1 MLARMNRPAATLEA
15 THLDRYLVFLFALLS
30 TATLFDGFDAA
41 MLSFAAPDAR
51 ATLAISR
58 EEWGFINGFTRL
70 GVMASF
76 FFLLS
81 ADRFGRRT
89 LMMATIVGFTVANG
103 LTAFVTDKYQFS
115 MCQFVA
121 RLFLTAEYSLA
132 VIMIGEEYPARSR
145 GRAIA
150 VLTSLATVGVMA
162 MAKLQPYVL
171 LPEGAEDNWIHALG
185 QWLVRGGQLVLGLE
199 SDGQSWRGLY
209 ALGVLPLA
217 LIFVLRMAMRE
228 TRRFE
233 ATLAAERANGPQ
245 PRRSLREQVRNAT
258 IPWQA
263 RYRRRTAIVTLL
275 WNSVHIVTA
284 PSVVFYVIFA
294 REDLGFSPALV
305 GDIVFW
311 GYGGGVAGH
320 FVAGYLIDRIGRKW
334 TCSAFYV
341 LAAVSIALL
350 YQVTSVPG
358 QYFCMIAT
366 VFSFAAANTSTHV
379 YASELFPTE
388 IRATGYGWTT
398 NFAGR
403 VTEVLTPVLIGV
415 LIPVFGDIPTAI
427 AAVAL
432 GPILGAA
439 LVLRY
444 APETRGLTLEQVQER
459 LSGEGPAGARHEL
472 EAAQPVRAAG
482 G

>member
-1 MLARMNRPAATLEA
+1 MLAPMTRAQPALEA
-15 THLDRYLVFLFALLS
+15 THLDRYLVFLFVLLS
-30 TATLFDGFDAA
+30 TATLFEGFDAA

-51 ATLAISR
+51 ATLDISR
-58 EEWGFINGFTRL
+58 EQWGYINGFTRL

-81 ADRFGRRT
+81 ADRFGRRA
-89 LMMATIVGFTVANG
+89 LMMATIVGFTVFNG
-103 LTAFVTDKYQFS
+103 LTAFVTDKYQFAL
-115 MCQFVA
+115 CQFVA

-132 VIMIGEEYPARSR
+132 IIMIGEEYPARLR

-150 VLTSLATVGVMA
+150 ILTSLATVGVMA

-171 LPEGAEDNWIHALG
+171 LAEGAEGNWIHGLG
-185 QWLVRGGQLVLGLE
+185 QALVRGGQLVLGLE
-199 SDGQSWRGLY
+199 PDGQSWRSLY
-209 ALGVLPLA
+209 ALGVLPLF
-217 LIFVLRMAMRE
+217 LIFVLRVAMRE

-233 ATLAAERANGPQ
+233 ATRAAEAANGPA
-245 PRRSLREQVRNAT
+245 PRLALREQLRNAT
-258 IPWQA
+258 IPWHA

-275 WNSVHIVTA
+275 WNSVHLVTA

-341 LAAVSIALL
+341 FAAISIALL

-358 QYFCMIAT
+358 QYFWMIAT
-366 VFSFAAANTSTHV
+366 VFNFGAAITSTHV

-403 VTEVLTPVLIGV
+403 VTEVLTPVAIGA

-427 AAVAL
+427 AAVAV

-444 APETRGLTLEQVQER
+444 APETRGLTLEEVQER
-459 LSGEGPAGARHEL
+459 LAAGEPAGAPARP
-472 EAAQPVRAAG
+472 AAVEPTRAASG
-482 G
+482 

>member
-1 MLARMNRPAATLEA
+1 MTRSAGSNTLEA
-15 THLDRYLVFLFALLS
+15 SRIDSYLVFLFLLLS

-41 MLSFAAPDAR
+41 MLSFAAPEAR
-51 ATLAISR
+51 KSLDISLDQ
-58 EEWGFINGFTRL
+58 WGYINGFMRL

-81 ADRFGRRT
+81 ADRFGRRA
-89 LMMATIVGFTVANG
+89 LMMATIVGFTVFNG
-103 LTAFVTDKYQFS
+103 LTAFVTDKFEF
-115 MCQFVA
+115 MLCQFFA

-132 VIMIGEEYPARSR
+132 IIMIGEEYPARHR

-150 VLTSLATVGVMA
+150 VLTSLATVGVML

-171 LPEGAEDNWIHALG
+171 LPEGAEGNWLHDTGAWLVALG
-185 QWLVRGGQLVLGLE
+185 GGWLGLE
-199 SDGQSWRGLY
+199 GRESWRSLY
-209 ALGVLPLA
+209 ALGVLPLI
-217 LIFVLRMAMRE
+217 LIFVLRVAMRE

-233 ATLAAERANGPQ
+233 ATQSDAVANGRGARP
-245 PRRSLREQVRNAT
+245 PLRQQLRNLA

-284 PSVVFYVIFA
+284 PSVVYYVIFA
-294 REDLGFSPALV
+294 REHLKLSHTIV

-320 FVAGYLIDRIGRKW
+320 FVAGWLIDRIGRKW
-334 TCSAFYV
+334 TCAGFYV
-341 LAAVSIALL
+341 FAALSIAML
-350 YQVTSVPG
+350 YQMTTVPQ
-358 QYFCMIAT
+358 QYFWMIAT
-366 VFSFAAANTSTHV
+366 VFCFGAANTSTHV

-403 VTEVLTPVLIGV
+403 VTEVLTPVAIGA
-415 LIPVFGDIPTAI
+415 LIPALGGDIPTAI
-427 AAVAL
+427 ALVAI
-432 GPILGAA
+432 GPVAGAILVAI
-439 LVLRY
+439 Y
-444 APETRGLTLEQVQER
+444 APETRGLTLEEVQER
-459 LSGEGPAGARHEL
+459 LAGVQPEVAPAPEVTPREVAAR
-472 EAAQPVRAAG
+472 
-482 G
+482 

>member
-1 MLARMNRPAATLEA
+1 MLRLVTRPAANLEA
-15 THLDRYLVFLFALLS
+15 THLDRYLMFLFVLLS

-51 ATLAISR
+51 ATLDISR
-58 EEWGFINGFTRL
+58 EQWGYINGFTRL

-81 ADRFGRRT
+81 ADRFGRRS

-103 LTAFVTDKYQFS
+103 LTAFVTDKYQFAL
-115 MCQFVA
+115 CQFVA

-132 VIMIGEEYPARSR
+132 IIMIGEEYPARLR

-171 LPEGAEDNWIHALG
+171 LAEGAETNAVHSLG
-185 QWLVRGGQLVLGLE
+185 QWLVVGGQTALGLT

-209 ALGVLPLA
+209 ALGVLPLL
-217 LIFVLRMAMRE
+217 LIFILRVAMRE

-233 ATLAAERANGPQ
+233 AAAAERANHPQ
-245 PRRSLREQVRNAT
+245 PRPSLREQVANAT
-258 IPWQA
+258 IPWQP
-263 RYRRRTAIVTLL
+263 RYLRRTAIVTLL

-311 GYGGGVAGH
+311 GYAGGVGGH
-320 FVAGYLIDRIGRKW
+320 FTAGYLIDRIGRKW
-334 TCSAFYV
+334 TCSSFYV
-341 LAAVSIALL
+341 LAAISIALL

-358 QYFCMIAT
+358 QYFWMIAT
-366 VFSFAAANTSTHV
+366 VFSFGAANTSTHV

-427 AAVAL
+427 AAVAI

-444 APETRGLTLEQVQER
+444 APETRGLTLEEVQER
-459 LSGEGPAGARHEL
+459 LGGGPAG
-472 EAAQPVRAAG
+472 PVREVVHSAETERAAG
-482 G
+482 